1 MAYNE
6 FAYFYDEFNGE
17 ADYDALYAHIHKEL
31 TAHGIA
37 DGILADLGCGTGELT
52 LMLTQA
58 GYDVI
63 GIDRSEEMLSVLR
76 EKADELGLTGR
87 LLLLRQD
94 LLELDL
100 YGTIRAAVSTFDTY
114 SHIGPLDSFEKAI
127 RKAAYF
133 MEKGG
138 VFLFDLNTPYKH
150 REILAGQTFDIE
162 AEDADCH
169 WSNRY
174 DEAAQRVDITIAPCW
189 RSTALPWQGSLTARI
204 LALCAPTARAGSLRL
219 SSNTHKRMKAM
230 EQNHNMLR
238 GISEN
243 GGIVFYGVDS
253 TEIVRDMERL
263 HKTSAVT
270 TAALG
275 RLLTAASMMG
285 IMLKSTQDSVTL
297 QIKGGGPAG
306 RLLAVSD
313 GTGNVK
319 GYVEHPVVELPP
331 RADGHLDVGTA
342 VGKDGTLDV
351 IRDLGMREPYIGQVP
366 LTSGEIAEDVTTY
379 FAISE
384 QIPTV
389 CALGVLVDK
398 DLSVRCAGGFV
409 VQLLP
414 GATEE
419 EIEHLEKNIKAMPSV
434 TTMLEQGM
442 SVRDMLELALQGFQP
457 DILDSYHVTY
467 KCDCSLERV
476 EKMIRSLG
484 KKEVEKM
491 RDEDPVAEV
500 NCQFCN
506 KNYRVDLNDLLKN
519 WPDIVENEGTKK
531 V

>member
-1 MAYNE
+1 
-6 FAYFYDEFNGE
+6 
-17 ADYDALYAHIHKEL
+17 
-31 TAHGIA
+31 
-37 DGILADLGCGTGELT
+37 
-52 LMLTQA
+52 
-58 GYDVI
+58 
-63 GIDRSEEMLSVLR
+63 
-76 EKADELGLTGR
+76 
-87 LLLLRQD
+87 
-94 LLELDL
+94 
-100 YGTIRAAVSTFDTY
+100 
-114 SHIGPLDSFEKAI
+114 
-127 RKAAYF
+127 
-133 MEKGG
+133 
-138 VFLFDLNTPYKH
+138 
-150 REILAGQTFDIE
+150 
-162 AEDADCH
+162 
-169 WSNRY
+169 
-174 DEAAQRVDITIAPCW
+174 
-189 RSTALPWQGSLTARI
+189 
-204 LALCAPTARAGSLRL
+204 
-219 SSNTHKRMKAM
+219 M

-389 CALGVLVDK
+389 CALGVLVDT
-398 DLSVRCAGGFV
+398 DLTIACAGGYLI
-409 VQLLP
+409 QLLP
-414 GATEE
+414 GATDA
-419 EIEHLEKNIKAMPSV
+419 EITQLEQNIAAMPSV
-434 TTMLEQGM
+434 TELLRAGKKPE
-442 SVRDMLELALQGFQP
+442 DMMELALKGFTP
-457 DILDSYHVTY
+457 NVLDEREVAYQ
-467 KCDCSLERV
+467 CDCSHERT
-476 EKMIRSLG
+476 EEMLLSLG
-484 KKEVEKM
+484 KKELEKL
-491 RDEDPVAEV
+491 RDEDPHCEV
-500 NCQFCN
+500 VCHFCHTKYQF
-506 KNYRVDLNDLLKN
+506 DLNKL
-519 WPDIVENEGTKK
+519 VKK
-531 V
+531 AVDKQSAPAEETE